1 MMNLSSFMLGATD
14 SPLPDWVTT
23 SFPIFQYVCI
33 GLIAACAIAMIFLV
47 LFQQSNSGGGLNAV
61 SGVTET
67 YYAQNKGKTKEG
79 RLRKATIALG
89 IIMAVF
95 TILYFVSLQVVNP
108 FAE

>member
-47 LFQQSNSGGGLNAV
+47 LLVYKFS
-61 SGVTET
+61 
-67 YYAQNKGKTKEG
+67 
-79 RLRKATIALG
+79 
-89 IIMAVF
+89 
-95 TILYFVSLQVVNP
+95 
-108 FAE
+108 